1 MGWIV
6 GVLLVL
12 VIALGGAAWWWI
24 GTPQS
29 LGTVLAYAVRH
40 LPAGQSLEV
49 RDVDASVLG
58 GGHIGWLR
66 WQGPTLSV
74 EVRDLQ
80 VGWNLRPLI
89 GYKLVL
95 TELRA
100 AQVTATPKGPPS
112 DKPTEPLTGVVLP
125 IDIDAPFEVHEIRWM
140 GSPELTVKALSGHY
154 TYANSQHL
162 LRLAGVDVADGHYEG
177 QVKLQGPAPMAIE
190 AALKGRVQAPMPEG
204 TAPFAVLADASV
216 KGALAHRDA
225 KLLIAA
231 KVAPAEGADAAD
243 AMRAALDAEIAPWVQ
258 QPVLRAKADFTRID
272 AARFWP
278 TAPITLL
285 SGQLEAGPVNAG
297 SASPRGNAGGNA
309 GGTTGSNAGSAIAGT
324 VWQAH
329 LTARNAAPGPWNVG
343 KLPVTMADV
352 SARYDGKRWDFPPGT
367 VEAGDGQV
375 QFEGTW
381 SPAPAPWQVAASVRK
396 VKPALLYSGLDATPI
411 SGKIGAAQ
419 RGDAIAFDV
428 DVKSEAAPRSQPR
441 NDAALNAGVRI
452 DQAIAQGSWQGQTLD
467 LKTLRIDAGNARVVG
482 RATARIDTKAGE
494 GQLDLTAP
502 GATARVAGKIAPA
515 AGALQLNAD
524 VKDAAMLQ
532 RWVEGLPSM
541 ATAFAGAGMR
551 GAAQV
556 DARWQ
561 GGWQALQKQVE
572 APSTPQPGL
581 NLQLALKAPQ
591 FDVQLPGT
599 ATTVVVAN
607 SSAAASASGSVSAS
621 ASTPAAQPSQPPA
634 TAAAPPA
641 APGAGTEAPPV
652 AAPPGRIQLRD
663 LRLELAGSPADVT
676 LSLDGSARF
685 GTQQFSVAT
694 KASGGMAARDQ
705 WRVALASLRLRAKLS
720 PDAKVEPWS
729 VELDKPLNATFQK
742 AATGNATGWRVE
754 ASAGDASIHGPVA
767 GTARLQWQPLLF
779 VRTAVADASTPARM
793 QLRSQGKLTG
803 LPLAWA
809 EALGANL
816 DLQER
821 AGISGD
827 LVFDGAWDVDAADTL
842 RASIKL
848 ARASGDIRVRAGESA
863 QIRRIETTGTGTKS
877 ETRFDN
883 GLQAGA
889 PATPAGLRKA
899 EIEISAQGDAV
910 RAQLTWDSERA
921 GQLTADLRTSVAQQ
935 DGSWTWPEAASLS
948 GKVQA
953 RMPDV
958 GVWSVL
964 APPAWRI
971 NGTLAADATLAG
983 TRVDPQWNGTLS
995 ADKLSV
1001 KAAVEG
1007 IELQDGKLRATLRG
1021 NRLQIDEFT
1030 LAGGSA
1036 SRARIAG
1043 LGGNLSTVSSE
1054 SAKDGGDVKVTGE
1067 VSWGAMAAAN
1077 AQATGPDL
1085 QMNLQAQLRALRVL
1099 VRSDRQVTV
1108 SGNVSASLDQ
1118 GGQLLV
1124 RGVARA
1130 DRGVIILADESA
1142 PTLGTD
1148 VSVRSAAI
1156 DKEAAAAR
1164 ARTKA
1169 AADTAAARATAP
1181 TPRKPPDIAVTIDM
1195 GDDFA
1200 VQGHGLTTRLGGQI
1214 EVRSNANSGGQPRIT
1229 GEIRTVQGRYR
1240 AYGQQL
1246 DVDSGIARF
1255 NGPYDN
1261 PSLDILAIRPNLQTQ
1276 KAGVRITGTAQSPR
1290 VALYS
1295 DPTLTDAETLSWMML
1310 GRSTAGGGAEAALMQ
1325 QAALALL
1332 GGFGPKGGGGNF
1344 ASRFGLDEIGFKG
1357 PASGEDARSS
1367 AVTLGKRLSNE
1378 VYVTYEASLAG
1389 ALGTLYVFY
1398 DLTRRLALR
1407 GQAGARGAI
1416 DLIYTVTYD

>member
-1 MGWIV
+1 
-6 GVLLVL
+6 
-12 VIALGGAAWWWI
+12 
-24 GTPQS
+24 
-29 LGTVLAYAVRH
+29 
-40 LPAGQSLEV
+40 
-49 RDVDASVLG
+49 
-58 GGHIGWLR
+58 
-66 WQGPTLSV
+66 
-74 EVRDLQ
+74 
-80 VGWNLRPLI
+80 
-89 GYKLVL
+89 
-95 TELRA
+95 
-100 AQVTATPKGPPS
+100 
-112 DKPTEPLTGVVLP
+112 
-125 IDIDAPFEVHEIRWM
+125 
-140 GSPELTVKALSGHY
+140 
-154 TYANSQHL
+154 
-162 LRLAGVDVADGHYEG
+162 
-177 QVKLQGPAPMAIE
+177 
-190 AALKGRVQAPMPEG
+190 
-204 TAPFAVLADASV
+204 
-216 KGALAHRDA
+216 
-225 KLLIAA
+225 
-231 KVAPAEGADAAD
+231 
-243 AMRAALDAEIAPWVQ
+243 
-258 QPVLRAKADFTRID
+258 
-272 AARFWP
+272 
-278 TAPITLL
+278 
-285 SGQLEAGPVNAG
+285 
-297 SASPRGNAGGNA
+297 
-309 GGTTGSNAGSAIAGT
+309 
-324 VWQAH
+324 
-329 LTARNAAPGPWNVG
+329 
-343 KLPVTMADV
+343 
-352 SARYDGKRWDFPPGT
+352 
-367 VEAGDGQV
+367 
-375 QFEGTW
+375 
-381 SPAPAPWQVAASVRK
+381 
-396 VKPALLYSGLDATPI
+396 
-411 SGKIGAAQ
+411 
-419 RGDAIAFDV
+419 
-428 DVKSEAAPRSQPR
+428 
-441 NDAALNAGVRI
+441 
-452 DQAIAQGSWQGQTLD
+452 
-467 LKTLRIDAGNARVVG
+467 
-482 RATARIDTKAGE
+482 
-494 GQLDLTAP
+494 
-502 GATARVAGKIAPA
+502 
-515 AGALQLNAD
+515 
-524 VKDAAMLQ
+524 
-532 RWVEGLPSM
+532 
-541 ATAFAGAGMR
+541 
-551 GAAQV
+551 
-556 DARWQ
+556 
-561 GGWQALQKQVE
+561 
-572 APSTPQPGL
+572 
-581 NLQLALKAPQ
+581 
-591 FDVQLPGT
+591 
-599 ATTVVVAN
+599 
-607 SSAAASASGSVSAS
+607 
-621 ASTPAAQPSQPPA
+621 
-634 TAAAPPA
+634 
-641 APGAGTEAPPV
+641 
-652 AAPPGRIQLRD
+652 
-663 LRLELAGSPADVT
+663 
-676 LSLDGSARF
+676 
-685 GTQQFSVAT
+685 
-694 KASGGMAARDQ
+694 
-705 WRVALASLRLRAKLS
+705 
-720 PDAKVEPWS
+720 
-729 VELDKPLNATFQK
+729 
-742 AATGNATGWRVE
+742 
-754 ASAGDASIHGPVA
+754 
-767 GTARLQWQPLLF
+767 
-779 VRTAVADASTPARM
+779 M

-803 LPLAWA
+803 LPLAWI
-809 EALGANL
+809 EAFGANL

-821 AGISGD
+821 AGITGD
-827 LVFDGAWDVDAADTL
+827 LVFDGAWDINAADTL
-842 RASIKL
+842 RANVKV

-883 GLQAGA
+883 GLQADA

-935 DGSWTWPEAASLS
+935 DGSWSWPEAAPLS
-948 GKVQA
+948 GKIQA

-971 NGTLAADATLAG
+971 NGTLVADATLAG
-983 TRVDPQWNGTLS
+983 TRTDPQWNGSLS

-1007 IELQDGKLRATLRG
+1007 IELQDGKLRAALRG

-1043 LGGNLSTVSSE
+1043 QGGNLSTVSSE
-1054 SAKDGGDVKVTGE
+1054 SAKDGGDVKVTGD
-1067 VSWGAMAAAN
+1067 VSWGAAA
-1077 AQATGPDL
+1077 AQATGSNL
-1085 QMNLQAQLRALRVL
+1085 QMNLQARLRSLRVL

-1124 RGVARA
+1124 RGVVKT

-1181 TPRKPPDIAVTIDM
+1181 TPRKPPDIAVTIDI

-1246 DVDSGIARF
+1246 DVDSGVARF

-1261 PSLDILAIRPNLQTQ
+1261 PSLDILAIRPNLQSQ

-1389 ALGTLYVFY
+1389 ALGTLYIFY

-1407 GQAGARGAI
+1407 GQAGARGAV